1 MKYRGRNRGNAAAC
15 ALLTAMCCGFG
26 ILTVRA
32 LDHPGEQFIT
42 GDEYK
47 AQIAVHAPR
56 STAVEQKVE
65 LPEKVEML
73 YDVPLDK
80 ELQAHIIRV
89 CEEHH
94 IDPAIVMAM
103 SYRESGFD
111 AEAVGDGGES
121 YGLLQVQPK
130 WHYDRMQ
137 ALGCT
142 DLLDPYQNV
151 TVAVD
156 YLAEQLDRFDGDI
169 GKALVGY
176 NQYTYNGTLTEYALD
191 VLEMAEELRGDLDA

>member
-1 MKYRGRNRGNAAAC
+1 MKHRGRRADIAAC
-15 ALLTAMCCGFG
+15 VMALIAMWCAVG
-26 ILTVRA
+26 ILAVRA
-32 LDHPGEQFIT
+32 MDSEGEQFIS
-42 GDEYK
+42 GSEHA
-47 AQIAVHAPR
+47 AQIAAYAATEPVAAAIEAPE
-56 STAVEQKVE
+56 VEN
-65 LPEKVEML
+65 LF
-73 YDVPLDK
+73 DVPLDA
-80 ELQAHIIRV
+80 ELQAHIARE

-94 IDPAIVMAM
+94 IDPAIVVAMA
-103 SYRESGFD
+103 YRESGFD
-111 AEAVGDGGES
+111 AKAIGDGGES

-176 NQYTYNGTLTEYALD
+176 NQYTYNGTLTDYALD
-191 VLEMAEELRGDLDA
+191 VLEMAEELRGEGDA